1 MSPAFSPHFSSS
13 TDSTLFA
20 DSCDLASVTV
30 RPTPTVEEPV
40 NLTTCHVVRF
50 TGSFHWKT
58 DHLLRGTYCNR
69 CEVTAVCKHSGVSS
83 TTEVGAEC
91 RTHLTFILAAKPT
104 VNESYYSAAVL
115 MNRHRVFHDVK
126 NITQSSLHPTQPNPW
141 MDPTHDQLW
150 DALSVLCAQ
159 LTRDLLAI
167 AKFMYMFGTVKTYL
181 HESASFDVRL
191 TTKSLTGRAQKSL
204 YGLLYVLIASK
215 IPKCPKYH
223 DADISRAA

>member
-1 MSPAFSPHFSSS
+1 
-13 TDSTLFA
+13 
-20 DSCDLASVTV
+20 
-30 RPTPTVEEPV
+30 
-40 NLTTCHVVRF
+40 
-50 TGSFHWKT
+50 
-58 DHLLRGTYCNR
+58 
-69 CEVTAVCKHSGVSS
+69 
-83 TTEVGAEC
+83 
-91 RTHLTFILAAKPT
+91 
-104 VNESYYSAAVL
+104 
-115 MNRHRVFHDVK
+115 
-126 NITQSSLHPTQPNPW
+126 

-223 DADISRAA
+223 DADISRAAENIVTFIKDTRFYNRL

>member
-126 NITQSSLHPTQPNPW
+126 NITQSSLHPTQPNP
-141 MDPTHDQLW
+141 THGWTQPMTNSGMPSAYCVRSW
-150 DALSVLCAQ
+150 
-159 LTRDLLAI
+159 RAI
-167 AKFMYMFGTVKTYL
+167 CW
-181 HESASFDVRL
+181 R
-191 TTKSLTGRAQKSL
+191 
-204 YGLLYVLIASK
+204 
-215 IPKCPKYH
+215 
-223 DADISRAA
+223 